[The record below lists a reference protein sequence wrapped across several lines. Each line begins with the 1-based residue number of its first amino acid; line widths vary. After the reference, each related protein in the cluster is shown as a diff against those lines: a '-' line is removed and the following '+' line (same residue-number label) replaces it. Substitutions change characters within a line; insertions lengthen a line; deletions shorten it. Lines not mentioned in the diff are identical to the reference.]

1 MNSIDKQIIS
11 YLDSKVRTKTN
22 YLDFQDE
29 NMNYST
35 HKYHDY
41 PATMIPKLPALFI
54 DAVTSAKAVE
64 SLYDPFM
71 GSGTTLV
78 EGIRHNVNSAG
89 VDLNP
94 LAVLI
99 SQVKTNKVDSAKLKL
114 EWNRL
119 WENIT
124 TAQLAE
130 KSGKLTISKPL
141 FKNIDYWFKPDVI
154 HDLQLIK
161 MQILKIA
168 NKEMRN
174 FFWVVF
180 SKTVRYVSNTRNN
193 EFKLYRLPAKQLATW
208 QPDTIDKFKEYA
220 LNNIKANNSLTE
232 YTAKAQA
239 IFGNAQSLSKFST
252 NAFDL
257 LITSPPYGDSQ
268 TTVAYGQFSRLSLQW
283 LNLEEYPAKNIA
295 KIDKLLLGGELSD
308 KEIKRMPSKTLNEV
322 IEKINS
328 KDHKRAL
335 EVLQFYE
342 DLFIVLKETIRVM
355 KPNSYQFWVTANRTV
370 KGITLPTNKIIAE
383 LYHSL
388 GVKKVAEYTR
398 NIVNKRV
405 SGTMKQENI
414 MLYKTTK

>member
-11 YLDSKVRTKTN
+11 YLDNKIRTKTN

-54 DAVTSAKAVE
+54 DAVTSARAVE

-78 EGIRHNVNSAG
+78 EGIRHNVNSVG

-99 SQVKTNKVDSAKLKL
+99 SQVKTNKLDSAKLKL

-119 WENIT
+119 WEDIA

-141 FKNIDYWFKPDVI
+141 FNNIDYWFKPDVI
-154 HDLQLIK
+154 YDLQLIK

-208 QPDTIDKFKEYA
+208 QPDTINKFKEYA
-220 LNNIKANNSLTE
+220 LNNIEANNSLTE
-232 YTAKAQA
+232 HTAKAQA

-283 LNLEEYPAKNIA
+283 LNLEEYPTKNIA

-322 IEKINS
+322 IEKINF

-342 DLFIVLKETIRVM
+342 DLFIVLKETFRVM

-370 KGITLPTNKIIAE
+370 KGITLPTNKIITE

-388 GVKKVAEYTR
+388 GVKKIAEYTR

-414 MLYKTTK
+414 MLYRTIK